1 MLLESK
7 LIKEALYKKKQEL
20 LILLDRTKQAKVRFR
35 LEDRLSVIDYLFVW
49 INEIEKGDGDMQ
61 DLKLGELTTWEPKPR
76 KDSIDE
82 KIIEDA
88 KNLKK
93 NYDAIKVTVDT
104 VKWSTFYNRTYAL
117 NKEGKI
123 DTHIVPRKDNDGTAH
138 LVYLDDAP
146 SRRHKRK

>member
-20 LILLDRTKQAKVRFR
+20 MFLLDRTNQVKVRFR
-35 LEDRLSVIDYLFVW
+35 LEDRLSIIDYLFVW
-49 INEIEKGDGDMQ
+49 INDIEKGDATMT

-76 KDSIDE
+76 KDSVDA

-88 KNLKK
+88 KKLKK

-104 VKWSTFYNRTYAL
+104 VKWSTLYNRTYAL
-117 NKEGKI
+117 NTEGKI
-123 DTHIVPRKDNDGTAH
+123 DEHIVPRKDRDGTAH

-146 SRRHKRK
+146 SHKRKKK